1 MNLQASHTGCWHGFH
16 LCEFQ
21 FEGYDAIIVFPKVP
35 TLKRNF
41 AIKTEYWN
49 AFPEGIELALVEAGF
64 HLCYIKNKNRWGLQE
79 DVDRKGRF
87 IRYIAQKY
95 DLNEKV
101 VPVGMSCGG
110 MFAIKMACAYPELM
124 GCLYLDAPLIQHMSI
139 NRINASDEDLLK
151 DEIVQEI
158 MGALELKTAEDFRNY
173 DKMPIHMMD
182 KLLAARIPAVLVLGA
197 ADTVLPYM
205 ENGMVVKAEYEKAGI
220 PIRTY
225 IKPNCDHHPHG
236 MEDPAPVLK
245 DILELI

>member
-1 MNLQASHTGCWHGFH
+1 MS
-16 LCEFQ
+16 EFWY
-21 FEGYDAIIVFPKVP
+21 GYDMEMLVFEDMPGMVVFPKP
-35 TLKRNF
+35 GTANGRL

-49 AFPEGIELALVEAGF
+49 AFPEAIELEMVKQGF
-64 HLCYIKNKNRWGLQE
+64 HLCYIKNINRWGLQE
-79 DVDRKGRF
+79 DVERKGRF
-87 IRYIAQKY
+87 VRYVAEKY
-95 DLNEKV
+95 GLNEKV

-110 MFAIKMACAYPELM
+110 MFAIKMACVYPELM
-124 GCLYLDAPLIQHMSI
+124 ACLYLDAPLIQHMSI
-139 NRINASDEDLLK
+139 NRVNASDADLLK

-158 MGALELKTAEDFRNY
+158 MGALDLKTADEYRAYN
-173 DKMPIHMMD
+173 KMPIHMMD

-205 ENGMVVKAEYEKAGI
+205 ENGMVLKAAYEEAGI

-236 MEDPAPVLK
+236 MEDPVPVMQ

>member
-1 MNLQASHTGCWHGFH
+1 MS
-16 LCEFQ
+16 EFWYGYDMEMLN
-21 FEGYDAIIVFPKVP
+21 FEGMPGMVVFPKAGTANGRLAV
-35 TLKRNF
+35 
-41 AIKTEYWN
+41 KTEYWN
-49 AFPEGIELALVEAGF
+49 AFPEAIELALVEAGF
-64 HLCYIKNKNRWGLQE
+64 HLCYIKNVNRWGLQE

-87 IRYIAQKY
+87 IRHVAETYQ
-95 DLNEKV
+95 LNEKV

-124 GCLYLDAPLIQHMSI
+124 ACLYLDAPLIQHVSI
-139 NRINASDEDLLK
+139 KGLNNADEDLLE

-158 MGALELKTAEDFRNY
+158 MGALDLKTLQEFRDY

-182 KLLAARIPAVLVLGA
+182 KLLAARIPAVLVMGA
-197 ADTVLPYM
+197 ADTILPYE
-205 ENGMVVKAEYEKAGI
+205 ENGMVLKAEYEKAGI

-236 MEDPAPVLK
+236 MEDPVPVLK